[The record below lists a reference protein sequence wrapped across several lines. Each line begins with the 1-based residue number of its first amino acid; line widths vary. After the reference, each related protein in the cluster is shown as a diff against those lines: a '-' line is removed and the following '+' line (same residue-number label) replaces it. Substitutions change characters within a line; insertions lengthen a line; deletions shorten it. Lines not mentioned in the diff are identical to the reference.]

1 MNTLCNDP
9 YLYTIDNFLTD
20 KECNFIINAS
30 KDNLKLAGV
39 STMNLDKDLKGDK
52 YKGRTNSSYWMKHDA
67 YPETLKIAKKIAK

>member
-39 STMNLDKDLKGDK
+39 STMNLDKISREINIKEEQTQATG
-52 YKGRTNSSYWMKHDA
+52 
-67 YPETLKIAKKIAK
+67 